1 MAITKEDRNKMLS
14 IAKPELL
21 DLTADQLM
29 KETAMTLLARV
40 EKEGSG
46 VGDTILELM
55 LLAYNQGRE
64 DKQKGTDGGKE

>member
-21 DLTADQLM
+21 DLTADPFL
-29 KETAMTLLARV
+29 KDTAMLLLARV

-46 VGDTILELM
+46 IGDIILELM
-55 LLAYNQGRE
+55 LLAYE
-64 DKQKGTDGGKE
+64 EGKDYNG